1 MSSKIIL
8 KKSSVASKVPVVGD
22 LSFGELALNYTDGK
36 LYYKNADGSTIG
48 AFNAG
53 FVGDVT
59 LNGTQTLTNKT
70 ISADS
75 NTLSGIAAS
84 SFVLSN
90 SSGNIDG
97 SAAQKAIPSGVV
109 VGTTDTQT
117 LTNKTINGSSNSIT
131 NISLTTGITGTL
143 PVANG
148 GTGTTSLTAN
158 NVILGNGTSAVQ
170 VVAPGTSGNVL
181 TSNGTTW
188 TSAAAAAGLLGVTQS
203 SSGGLTALGY
213 QAGNVTTGLYN
224 TWIGYQSG
232 LLTTT
237 GNYNTGVGYQAL
249 DSNTTGARNTAVGS
263 EALGANTTGARNTA
277 IGYEAFD
284 ANIGGSDNVAVG
296 NNALTSGTAVEQT
309 VAVGSVGLQGLT
321 TGGYSVAV
329 GGAAL
334 NSQTTAIETIG
345 VGYWAGLR
353 ITTGGY
359 NTAVGTQSLNQVTTQ
374 SANTAVGYRA
384 LFNAASADNTAIGFQ
399 AGDSITTG
407 ANNIVIGNDAD
418 ASSATVSNEI
428 TLGNS
433 SIATLRCQVTT
444 ITSLSDARDKTNIVD
459 LDAGLNLINAVRP
472 VAFDWNMRDG
482 GKVGEHDTGFIAQEL
497 QAAQEVAGVSI
508 PGLVFD
514 NNPEKLEAGYGKLLP
529 VMVKAIQELSAK
541 VDALQAELNQLKGA

>member
-418 ASSATVSNEI
+418 ASSATVGNEI